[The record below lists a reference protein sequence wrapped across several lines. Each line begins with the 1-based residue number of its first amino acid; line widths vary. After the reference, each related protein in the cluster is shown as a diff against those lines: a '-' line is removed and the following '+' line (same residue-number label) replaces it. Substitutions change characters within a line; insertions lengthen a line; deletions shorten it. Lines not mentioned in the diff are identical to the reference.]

1 MGKREIIK
9 VSSAEQL
16 RQQAYI
22 NEVRQL
28 NDEFYHDK
36 GSKKKAMIVTYGCQ
50 MNEHDSEKLAGML
63 NHMGYEETNEQ
74 AEADLIIYNTC
85 CVRENAELKVY
96 GNLGQLKH
104 LKKERPDM
112 IIAICGCMMQQAHV
126 VDQIKKK
133 YSHVDLVFG
142 THNLHNFPGLL
153 ANCKKSDHM
162 LVEVWDE
169 EGSVVEGV
177 PVIRKYGLKAF
188 VNIMYGCNN
197 FCTYCIVPY
206 TRGRERSRDPED
218 IIDEIKELVGQGTKE
233 VTLLGQNVNSYGKT
247 LKNKMDFADLLIRI
261 NEIEGL
267 ERIRFMTSHPK
278 DLSPRLIEAMRDCQ
292 KICEHIHLPVQSGST
307 KILKEMNRHY
317 TKEQYLELVNQ
328 LKTNIPGIAITTDI
342 IVGFPGETEEDFLE
356 TLDIV
361 QKVEYDSAFTFLYSV
376 REGTP
381 AAKMTE
387 QQVPENVK
395 HERFNRLLS
404 TLNEISAHKNAE
416 YKGKTV
422 EVLVEGESKND
433 ASKLMGRTR
442 SSKLVNFPGS
452 KDLIGQLVQIKIT
465 EAKTFSLNGIVVEHN
480 L

>member
-1 MGKREIIK
+1 MGKREIVK
-9 VSSAEQL
+9 VSSEVQL

-63 NHMGYEETNEQ
+63 NHMGYVETNEQ

-104 LKKERPDM
+104 LKKVRPDM
-112 IIAICGCMMQQAHV
+112 IIAVCGCMMQQAHI

-142 THNLHNFPGLL
+142 THNLHNFPELL

-169 EGSVVEGV
+169 EGTVVEGV

-206 TRGRERSRDPED
+206 TRGRERSRDPKD
-218 IIDEIKELVGQGTKE
+218 IINEIKELVSQGTKE

-247 LKNKMDFADLLIRI
+247 FENKMDFADLLIRI

-292 KICEHIHLPVQSGST
+292 KLCEHIHLPVQSGST

-317 TKEQYLELVNQ
+317 TKEQYLELVTQ
-328 LKTNIPGIAITTDI
+328 LKANIPAIAITTDI

-387 QQVPENVK
+387 HQVPENVK

-404 TLNEISAHKNAE
+404 TLNEISARKNADYE
-416 YKGKTV
+416 GKIV

-465 EAKTFSLNGIVVEHN
+465 AAKTFSLNGIVVEHN